1 MIRLAFGLAGLLL
14 LAGCDNSQHSE
25 AGTKLPDAR
34 KGFQTRIV
42 RREPG
47 APVPLPPPGLANLV
61 YYDSPAGKMAA
72 YLTHAP
78 DDGQRRP
85 AIVWISGGD
94 CNTIDAGF
102 FSPAPPQNDQ
112 TASAFRNAGIVTLYA
127 SLRGGNQNPG
137 VREGFFGEVDDVLA
151 AADFLAGQNSV
162 DPQHIYLAGH
172 STGGTLALLVAA
184 STDRFRAVFSFGPAD
199 DVGGYGEEYCPFD
212 LANSREIELRSPV
225 RWLHSIGC
233 PTFIIEGVGG
243 NHDALLTLSRRSTN
257 PLVRAVAVKGADHF
271 SVLQPVSTLLARKI
285 VQDTGP
291 PNGIELPESDLNA
304 LFGY

>member
-1 MIRLAFGLAGLLL
+1 MLRLCVALAGLAFLPGCENAPN
-14 LAGCDNSQHSE
+14 AGAPARLPE
-25 AGTKLPDAR
+25 AR
-34 KGFQTRIV
+34 RGFQTRIV
-42 RREPG
+42 RRDPG
-47 APVPLPPPGLANLV
+47 TPALPPPAEMASLV
-61 YYDSPAGKMAA
+61 YYDSPVGKLAA

-78 DDGQRRP
+78 NDGQRRP

-137 VREGFFGEVDDVLA
+137 EREGFFGEVDDVLA
-151 AADFLAGQNSV
+151 AADFLAQQPTV
-162 DPQHIYLAGH
+162 DPARLYLGGH

-243 NHDALLTLSRRSTN
+243 NHDALSTLSRRSTN